1 MHCAD
6 LLTWAHQNALKKVI
20 ESSHDNTF
28 FILTTSHAS
37 ALQAAI
43 LSRGVVIRCPLPKCA
58 PSLPFP
64 PVPFSHTLPA
74 PLSSL
79 ILSCVAKVLTP
90 TPLAATANK
99 SAREAACALS
109 KLYSVSTAPMFL
121 RCFLESVLNHLRC
134 SRDVSDSEQQDVVQ
148 DVMNVDQQICICRS
162 SSKGLGSTLTIALH
176 RALLLTC
183 TRLYK

>member
-28 FILTTSHAS
+28 FILTTSHSS

-43 LSRGVVIRCPLPKCA
+43 LSRGVVIRCPLPKCT
-58 PSLPFP
+58 PSI
-64 PVPFSHTLPA
+64 FSHTLPA
-74 PLSSL
+74 PLSSV
-79 ILSCVAKVLTP
+79 ILPCVAKALTP
-90 TPLAATANK
+90 TSLAATANK

-109 KLYSVSTAPMFL
+109 KLYNVSTAPMFL
-121 RCFLESVLNHLRC
+121 RCFLESVLDHIRRT
-134 SRDVSDSEQQDVVQ
+134 RDISDSEFQDVVE
-148 DVMNVDQQICICRS
+148 DVMNIDQQICRS
-162 SSKGLGSTLTIALH
+162 SSKGLVSTLTVALH
-176 RALLLTC
+176 RALLHTC